1 MPSIA
6 QWDVNDDC
14 NLNCKHCR
22 VAEKNLKEPA
32 LSLKQAKEL
41 LAQLYYC
48 GVTKLNLSGGE
59 PFLRKDIFDILEYA
73 RKFDDIVITTNCTLL
88 NEAKCQKL
96 ATFPNTRLSLVLM
109 E

>member
-32 LSLKQAKEL
+32 LSLKQGIISTIILLWCNKTKFIWRGTIFAKR
-41 LAQLYYC
+41 Y
-48 GVTKLNLSGGE
+48 
-59 PFLRKDIFDILEYA
+59 F
-73 RKFDDIVITTNCTLL
+73 
-88 NEAKCQKL
+88 
-96 ATFPNTRLSLVLM
+96 
-109 E
+109 